1 LRKDHNLNRIT
12 EGMCCMRR
20 TSYLKRAAKRFLD
33 GTRMKTPVEAVEA
46 GVCSLQDWVRVL
58 AEEREIEQQYQ
69 LEHHLRRA
77 KSPSHTEH
85 NRSEHNRTERK
96 LKERGH
102 SENAVFKGKLQVNQG
117 RLELEA

>member
-1 LRKDHNLNRIT
+1 
-12 EGMCCMRR
+12 MRR
-20 TSYLKRAAKRFLD
+20 ISYLKRAAKRFLD
-33 GTRMKTPVEAVEA
+33 GTRMRTPVEAVEA

-69 LEHHLRRA
+69 LEHHVRRT
-77 KSPSHTEH
+77 KSPSRAEHSRTEH
-85 NRSEHNRTERK
+85 SRTEHT

-102 SENAVFKGKLQVNQG
+102 AENALFKSKLLNQG

>member
-1 LRKDHNLNRIT
+1 
-12 EGMCCMRR
+12 MRR
-20 TSYLKRAAKRFLD
+20 TSYLKRAAKRFLE

-69 LEHHLRRA
+69 LEHHLRRV
-77 KSPSHTEH
+77 KSPPRTEH
-85 NRSEHNRTERK
+85 SRTEHSRTEHK

-102 SENAVFKGKLQVNQG
+102 TDNALFKSKPQANQG
-117 RLELEA
+117 RVELEA

>member
-1 LRKDHNLNRIT
+1 
-12 EGMCCMRR
+12 MRR

-58 AEEREIEQQYQ
+58 AEEREVEQQYQ
-69 LEHHLRRA
+69 LERHVRRV
-77 KSPSHTEH
+77 KSPSHA
-85 NRSEHNRTERK
+85 EHNRTEHK
-96 LKERGH
+96 LKGRGH
-102 SENAVFKGKLQVNQG
+102 SDNALFKSKSQVNQG

>member
-1 LRKDHNLNRIT
+1 
-12 EGMCCMRR
+12 MRR

-69 LEHHLRRA
+69 LEHHLRRV
-77 KSPSHTEH
+77 KSPPRTEH
-85 NRSEHNRTERK
+85 SRTEHSRAEHK

-102 SENAVFKGKLQVNQG
+102 ADNALFKNKLQANQG
-117 RLELEA
+117 RVELEA